1 MKGRSSLGLLAL
13 LAAVVVLAFVLGGLT
28 PALHEFVISTLINL
42 VIVIGLYVFIG
53 NSGVVSFGQI
63 GFMAVGAYATG
74 LLTVAPGQ
82 KHFLLPNLP
91 HSVAQLHLA
100 ATPALVL
107 VVAGVGLLGVI
118 VAVPMM
124 RLSGIAASIA
134 TLSLLIVVNVVIVQ
148 TTSWTGGNQ
157 AFIGVPLT
165 TTTSVAA
172 VCVLAAAAV
181 AFWFER
187 SSIGLRLRATREDE
201 PAARAA
207 GIGVLR
213 ERTVAFALSAAIIA
227 LAGALY
233 AHFLGSFD
241 PSAFYL
247 ETTFITLAM
256 LVVGGLYNL
265 KGAIV
270 GTIVIAT
277 VQEVL
282 GRLENGE
289 GVGPVHLQ
297 LHDGTTDVVLAVVVI
312 AVLLFRP
319 GGIMGAGGRRRRARS
334 QAAEE
339 SARDAAP
346 SSDPVAAE
354 GQLSAR

>member
-1 MKGRSSLGLLAL
+1 MSAPLRLLAVV
-13 LAAVVVLAFVLGGLT
+13 AALVVAAFVLAGLT
-28 PALHEFVISTLINL
+28 PALHEFVLATLIDL
-42 VIVIGLYVFIG
+42 IVVVGLYVFIG

-63 GFMAVGAYATG
+63 SFMALGAYLTG

-82 KHFLLPNLP
+82 KTFLLPNLP
-91 HSVAQLHLA
+91 HFVANLHLG
-100 ATPALVL
+100 TLTGLVIVVVGVGIVGA
-107 VVAGVGLLGVI
+107 VVAI
-118 VAVPMM
+118 PMM

-165 TTTSVAA
+165 TGTGLA
-172 VCVLAAAAV
+172 VGCVLVAIGAAY
-181 AFWFER
+181 AFDR

-213 ERTVAFALSAAIIA
+213 ERTVAFAISAGLVAM
-227 LAGALY
+227 AGALY

-247 ETTFITLAM
+247 ETTFLTLAM

-265 KGAIV
+265 IGAIV
-270 GTIVIAT
+270 GTVVLST
-277 VQEVL
+277 VQEIL

-297 LHDGTTDVVLAVVVI
+297 LHDGTTEVVLAVVVI
-312 AVLLFRP
+312 LVLLFRP
-319 GGIMGAGGRRRRARS
+319 GGLVGAGGARRRRRVADEDADLQPEAGQ
-334 QAAEE
+334 QAA
-339 SARDAAP
+339 ST
-346 SSDPVAAE
+346 
-354 GQLSAR
+354 L